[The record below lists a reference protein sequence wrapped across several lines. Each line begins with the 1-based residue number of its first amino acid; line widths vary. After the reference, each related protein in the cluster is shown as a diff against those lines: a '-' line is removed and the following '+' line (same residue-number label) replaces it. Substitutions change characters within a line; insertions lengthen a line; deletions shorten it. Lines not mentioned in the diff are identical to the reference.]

1 MGLFDAFKAKT
12 PELTPRLSLAVG
24 LLFMMSADGVIEQE
38 EIGVLLA
45 NLHGDQRLL
54 DEAISYGRA
63 TNIGDFLASSAMLLN
78 DAQKLCVLLNL
89 ADALLSDGNAAAQEK
104 NLFDRFLKSWN
115 VSEIDFKS
123 SLDIIMRKNDHSI
136 LGS

>member
-12 PELTPRLSLAVG
+12 PELTRRLSLAVG

-54 DEAISYGRA
+54 DDAIKYGRT
-63 TNIGDFLASSAMLLN
+63 TNIDDFLASSAMLLN

-89 ADALLSDGNAAAQEK
+89 ADALLSDGNAAMQEK

>member
-54 DEAISYGRA
+54 DDAISYGRA
-63 TNIGDFLASSAMLLN
+63 TGIDDFLASSAMLLN
-78 DAQKLCVLLNL
+78 EAQKHCVLLNL

-115 VSEIDFKS
+115 IAEIDFKS
-123 SLDIIMRKNDHSI
+123 SLDIIMRKNDHSV
-136 LGS
+136 LGN

>member
-1 MGLFDAFKAKT
+1 
-12 PELTPRLSLAVG
+12 
-24 LLFMMSADGVIEQE
+24 MMSADGVIEQE

-54 DEAISYGRA
+54 DDAISYGRA
-63 TNIGDFLASSAMLLN
+63 TNIDDFLASSAMLLN

-89 ADALLSDGNAAAQEK
+89 ADALLSDGNAAMQEK

-115 VSEIDFKS
+115 VSEIDLKS

>member
-1 MGLFDAFKAKT
+1 
-12 PELTPRLSLAVG
+12 
-24 LLFMMSADGVIEQE
+24 
-38 EIGVLLA
+38 
-45 NLHGDQRLL
+45 
-54 DEAISYGRA
+54 
-63 TNIGDFLASSAMLLN
+63 
-78 DAQKLCVLLNL
+78 VLLNL
-89 ADALLSDGNAAAQEK
+89 ADALLSDGNAAMQEK